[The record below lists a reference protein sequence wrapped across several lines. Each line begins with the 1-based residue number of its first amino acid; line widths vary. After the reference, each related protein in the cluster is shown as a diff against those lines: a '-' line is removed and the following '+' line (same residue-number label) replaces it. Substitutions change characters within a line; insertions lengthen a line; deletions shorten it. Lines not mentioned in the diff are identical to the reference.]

1 MKGVEHMTC
10 TSFFL
15 QLTFHFLIILQTK
28 NSFNLFHFLRFR
40 RQFGVASYRTI
51 QTKLC
56 AVTTVVYSQDLDQSN
71 KLQTHGN
78 STTNKQKQYY
88 VWQKTA
94 ENSSPSCL
102 TFSKAIT
109 STELRRPFGT
119 FVCKALGNLFH
130 RPLQPKDLLKGQM
143 GGSIDTAKP
152 VAPETLAAASVTE
165 QRKHVRERIVI
176 MKSMNEIN
184 ECDQ

>member
-1 MKGVEHMTC
+1 MNGVEHM
-10 TSFFL
+10 
-15 QLTFHFLIILQTK
+15 LTFHFLIILQTK

-88 VWQKTA
+88 VW
-94 ENSSPSCL
+94 
-102 TFSKAIT
+102 
-109 STELRRPFGT
+109 
-119 FVCKALGNLFH
+119 
-130 RPLQPKDLLKGQM
+130 
-143 GGSIDTAKP
+143 
-152 VAPETLAAASVTE
+152 
-165 QRKHVRERIVI
+165 
-176 MKSMNEIN
+176 
-184 ECDQ
+184 